1 MITTIEV
8 KKEYKCDLCG
18 TTQIGTDEMPTG
30 WIVVHGFEA
39 DDSRPSPTMH
49 LCPSCTVRT
58 YRAIT
63 KDRIVRE
70 MIEQTS
76 QDMLINNDCI
86 AYRLAQ
92 ITPKP
97 ERAEEHKDANSIKNK
112 LIEASHVIEGYFDCL
127 ADDGFPITPW
137 SDAIVCIPADTKH
150 YEYDLEL
157 EEFKENGEY
166 TNYACLVKV
175 KSIMQKN
182 GIIWGSIANGAPDEL
197 TWFNL
202 TRIKDS
208 FTISDTIRAEDCLY
222 KISDDIV
229 EPLYVET
236 YYYDPKFHEFFNSEK
251 NDMGGL
257 KNITITAT
265 SIAKIEDSPVA
276 LVKIRCR
283 DDEDFTGKWIK
294 FSDLVKMD

>member
-1 MITTIEV
+1 M
-8 KKEYKCDLCG
+8 
-18 TTQIGTDEMPTG
+18 
-30 WIVVHGFEA
+30 
-39 DDSRPSPTMH
+39 
-49 LCPSCTVRT
+49 
-58 YRAIT
+58 
-63 KDRIVRE
+63 KDRMVRE
-70 MIEQTS
+70 IIEQTTD
-76 QDMLINNDCI
+76 DMLINNDRI
-86 AYRLAQ
+86 AYRLSQ
-92 ITPKP
+92 TTQKSKSH
-97 ERAEEHKDANSIKNK
+97 EESK
-112 LIEASHVIEGYFDCL
+112 LLEASRSIEKYFECL

-150 YEYDLEL
+150 YDYDSES

-166 TNYACLVKV
+166 TNYACLVKI

-182 GIIWGSIANGAPDEL
+182 GIVWGSIANGTPDEL

-208 FTISDTIRAEDCLY
+208 FTISDAIRAEDCLY
-222 KISDDIV
+222 MISDDIV

-257 KNITITAT
+257 KDITITAT